1 MTIALRLIATATAH
15 MSIMLPG
22 VVAAQTVPRLLD
34 AVECP
39 LRHEEWAAGV
49 NVECRWLVVPQFR
62 NSQDTAQM
70 RLFVVVLRAARP
82 TGKPPLVML
91 HGGPG
96 ESALL
101 PMVRWGRGQGT
112 LVRDIVVYDQR
123 GAGLSEPDPCPG
135 YAARLRDPP
144 AIDGADTGSRG
155 VLRALARE
163 CVSTMR
169 ARGLDPAAYSTTE
182 NVADLLDLRVALGYD
197 RWDLYGVSYGARLA
211 LEAMRRDPNGIRAVT
226 LDRPVPPGAVE
237 AEAPLATQ
245 RALARVLA
253 ACNRNVE
260 CRTTYPE
267 LEQTLLEVYDTLSR
281 APVAVPATDGSSRQ
295 IVVDG
300 ASFVNAL
307 RQLLRSREG
316 VAFLP
321 LLLHELRNGDR
332 TRAAG
337 QLTSFGGAGRGR
349 AGRATFWLVQCYD
362 QYGATYT
369 ADLAAARS
377 MVSRPLSRLADN
389 LQECPIWQE
398 RSAKPTE
405 GAPLL
410 SEIPTLVLTG
420 EFDART
426 PVEFGRRIAAN
437 LPHSYLFEL
446 PGETHSPARPSACRA
461 AIIAEFANDPRRR
474 PAAACIA
481 QMPPV
486 AFLTSWP

>member
-1 MTIALRLIATATAH
+1 
-15 MSIMLPG
+15 MSIMLSG
-22 VVAAQTVPRLLD
+22 VVEAQTVLRLLD
-34 AVECP
+34 AVDCP
-39 LRHEEWAAGV
+39 LRQEEWAAGV
-49 NVECRWLVVPQFR
+49 NVECRWLVVPQSR
-62 NSQDTAQM
+62 RSQDTSQM
-70 RLFVVVLRAARP
+70 RLFVVVLRAALS

-101 PMVRWGRGQGT
+101 PMVRWGRGQGN
-112 LVRDIVVYDQR
+112 LDRDLVVYDQR

-135 YAARLRDPP
+135 YAARLRDRQT
-144 AIDGADTGSRG
+144 IDGAGTESRG
-155 VLRALARE
+155 VLRELARE

-182 NVADLLDLRVALGYD
+182 NAADLRDLRVALGYD

-211 LEAMRRDPNGIRAVT
+211 IEAMRHDPNGIRAAI

-237 AEAPLATQ
+237 AEVPLATQ
-245 RALARVLA
+245 RALDRVLA
-253 ACNRNVE
+253 ACNRNAA
-260 CRTTYPE
+260 CHTTYPK
-267 LEQTLLEVYDTLSR
+267 LEQTLLEVYDTLSG
-281 APVAVPATDGSSRQ
+281 APVAVPATDGSSREML
-295 IVVDG
+295 VDG
-300 ASFVNAL
+300 VSFVSAL
-307 RQLLRSREG
+307 RRLLRSREG

-321 LLLHELRNGDR
+321 LLLHELRHGDR

-337 QLTSFGGAGRGR
+337 QLTRLGGVGGGS

-369 ADLAAARS
+369 ANLAAARS
-377 MVSRPLSRLADN
+377 IVWRPLSRLADN

-398 RSAKPTE
+398 RFAKPTE

-461 AIIAEFANDPRRR
+461 AIIAEFANDPQRR

-481 QMPPV
+481 QIPPV
-486 AFLTSWP
+486 AFLTGWP